1 VSEPPD
7 GSRRLVI
14 SFDDGD
20 EPAAPNQGETELRI
34 ALRPRAQATPPLAT
48 APPPA
53 ARPSLGPPPPT
64 ARPSLG
70 APPPAGPRPLGAPPP
85 RVSVGA
91 VPASRPDTPPES
103 WTGYASWGRRLGAL
117 LIDAVV
123 LSAAAFVLSAMIGGA
138 VGGGTSSAAAGF
150 LTTYLVFWLVYG
162 LAAAVYAPAMLA
174 RRGECNGQ
182 TLGKQALGIRVRH
195 VSGAPVSLGQ
205 ALLREIVMRQL
216 VIGGIGWFVL
226 LPLFDAL
233 WPLWHPENRSLH
245 DLGAST
251 IITRDPA

>member
-1 VSEPPD
+1 MTEPPD
-7 GSRRLVI
+7 RSRRLVI
-14 SFDDGD
+14 SFDDSD

-34 ALRPRAQATPPLAT
+34 ALRPRARTAPPLAVAPTPTARPLTPPLAAAPPPVARPLT
-48 APPPA
+48 APP
-53 ARPSLGPPPPT
+53 LG
-64 ARPSLG
+64 L
-70 APPPAGPRPLGAPPP
+70 PPP
-85 RVSVGA
+85 RVPVGA
-91 VPASRPDTPPES
+91 SPATHPGAPPQT
-103 WTGYASWGRRLGAL
+103 WTAYASWGRRLGAL

-123 LSAAAFVLSAMIGGA
+123 LSAAAFVLSAMIGAA
-138 VGGGTSSAAAGF
+138 VGGGTSSAAAGI
-150 LTTYLVFWLVYG
+150 LATYFIFWLVYA

-205 ALLREIVMRQL
+205 AFLREVVMRQI

-226 LPLFDAL
+226 LPLADAL

-251 IITRDPA
+251 IVTRDPA